1 MNHEETVTLLPSRL
15 IAVLAAAG
23 LLLTGCASQKGEP
36 NTQFD
41 FGPAVPPA
49 AAQAAQPAQDP
60 LAAIVVTDVTGSSA
74 LDNERMFYRLSYA
87 DALQARS
94 YANSRWT
101 ANPLQMMTQRLKTR
115 IAQSGT
121 KVLSETDASLGIPLL
136 RVDVD
141 DFIHDFSGVSRSQGV
156 VAVRASVF
164 RGHTLVDQK
173 TFTRAT
179 AAATAD
185 AATGAPIVRVQ
196 VDEFVHAFSS
206 ASESQ
211 GIVVVRASLMN
222 GHALVDQKTFSR
234 STPAPSAD
242 ASGGARALAASTD
255 AIAADITGWLGTL
268 NLQQPR

>member
-1 MNHEETVTLLPSRL
+1 MNHEEIVTLLPHRL

-23 LLLTGCASQKGEP
+23 LLLAGCASQKGEP

-41 FGPAVPPA
+41 FGPAAPLA
-49 AAQAAQPAQDP
+49 TAQPAQSGQDP

-121 KVLSETDASLGIPLL
+121 KVLSETDASNGIPIL

-141 DFIHDFSGVSRSQGV
+141 EFVHNFRSAAQSEGQ
-156 VAVRASVF
+156 VALRASVF
-164 RGHTLVDQK
+164 QGHVLVDQRSFARS
-173 TFTRAT
+173 TT
-179 AAATAD
+179 ANSAD
-185 AATGAPIVRVQ
+185 AA
-196 VDEFVHAFSS
+196 
-206 ASESQ
+206 
-211 GIVVVRASLMN
+211 
-222 GHALVDQKTFSR
+222 
-234 STPAPSAD
+234 
-242 ASGGARALAASTD
+242 GGARALAASTD
-255 AIAADITGWLGTL
+255 AIAADIVAWLGTL
-268 NLQQPR
+268 KLTRR

>member
-1 MNHEETVTLLPSRL
+1 MNHEETVILKTHRL

-23 LLLTGCASQKGEP
+23 LLLAGCASQKGEP

-41 FGPAVPPA
+41 FGPAAPLA
-49 AAQAAQPAQDP
+49 AAQVAQPGQDP

-121 KVLSETDASLGIPLL
+121 KVLSETDASNGIPIL

-141 DFIHDFSGVSRSQGV
+141 EFVHNFRSAAQSEGQ
-156 VAVRASVF
+156 VALRASVF
-164 RGHTLVDQK
+164 RGHVLVDQRS
-173 TFTRAT
+173 FARST
-179 AAATAD
+179 AANSAD
-185 AATGAPIVRVQ
+185 AA
-196 VDEFVHAFSS
+196 
-206 ASESQ
+206 
-211 GIVVVRASLMN
+211 
-222 GHALVDQKTFSR
+222 
-234 STPAPSAD
+234 
-242 ASGGARALAASTD
+242 GGARALAASTD
-255 AIAADITGWLGTL
+255 AIAADIVAWLGTL
-268 NLQQPR
+268 DLNRR